1 MNNFTRGLL
10 VAFEIEALVACLG
23 WLAWRLI

>member
-10 VAFEIEALVACLG
+10 VAFELEALFLCLG
-23 WLAWRLI
+23 YLAWRLI